1 MDNLPSEKKSRIGN
15 LSWRLILGPLLILI
29 FGGLFYWDHLIGRQA
44 PILFIVCLFLTVRG
58 TWEMSQLFR
67 TRSFYPRYSLCCM
80 GAIIIVA
87 STWLKPLGIGA
98 PEASEL
104 SYLGPT
110 MLAFSLVVMVLFLIS
125 AISFEEPGQS
135 METLSSEILI
145 VVYIGVF
152 LSMTAQLRWVAGAEA
167 GYLVL
172 GSLIIVTKGGDVGAY
187 TLGRLLGR
195 KKLSP
200 KLSPGKTWWGARGAI
215 LFSAIFSWLW
225 LTYMPGLF
233 EASWKPCPWYL
244 SILYGMVIG
253 TVGLIGDLCESLI
266 KRDVGKKD
274 SSELM
279 PGFGGIL
286 DVIDSILYTGP
297 IAYLFWSLF
306 PMASWR

>member
-1 MDNLPSEKKSRIGN
+1 MDNPPLVKSRSLGN
-15 LSWRLILGPLLILI
+15 LSWRLIIGPLLIAI

-44 PILFIVCLFLTVRG
+44 PVLLLVCLFLTVRG
-58 TWEMSQLFR
+58 TWEMAQLFR
-67 TRSFYPRYSLCCM
+67 TRSFYPRYSLCCA
-80 GAIIIVA
+80 GAIVIVA
-87 STWLKPLGIGA
+87 STWLKPLGIGVTEPA
-98 PEASEL
+98 EL

-135 METLSSEILI
+135 MERLSSEILI

-152 LSMTAQLRWVAGAEA
+152 LSMTAHLRWVAGAEA

-172 GSLIIVTKGGDVGAY
+172 GSLIVVTKGGDIGAY
-187 TLGRLLGR
+187 ALGRLLGQ

-200 KLSPGKTWWGARGAI
+200 RLSPGKTWWGARGAI
-215 LFSAIFSWLW
+215 LFSALFSWLW
-225 LTYMPGLF
+225 LTYMPAVF
-233 EASWKPCPWYL
+233 EPTWKACPWYL
-244 SILYGMVIG
+244 SILYGIVIG

-274 SSELM
+274 ASGLM

>member
-1 MDNLPSEKKSRIGN
+1 MT
-15 LSWRLILGPLLILI
+15 LLL
-29 FGGLFYWDHLIGRQA
+29 
-44 PILFIVCLFLTVRG
+44 
-58 TWEMSQLFR
+58 R
-67 TRSFYPRYSLCCM
+67 TRSFYPRYWLCCL
-80 GAIIIVA
+80 GALFIVA
-87 STWLKPLGIGA
+87 ATWLKPMGIGVT
-98 PEASEL
+98 EAAEL

-110 MLAFSLVVMVLFLIS
+110 MLAFSLVVMVLFLVS
-125 AISFEEPGQS
+125 AINFEKPGQS

-172 GSLIIVTKGGDVGAY
+172 GSLIIVTKGGDIGAY
-187 TLGRLLGR
+187 TLGRLWGR

-200 KLSPGKTWWGARGAI
+200 KLSPGKTWWGARGAV
-215 LFSAIFSWLW
+215 LFSALFAWLW

-233 EASWKPCPWYL
+233 DESWRPCPWPL
-244 SILYGMVIG
+244 AVLYGIVIG

-274 SSELM
+274 SATLM
-279 PGFGGIL
+279 PGFGGML
-286 DVIDSILYTGP
+286 DVLDSILYTGP
-297 IAYLFWSLF
+297 AAYLFWSLF